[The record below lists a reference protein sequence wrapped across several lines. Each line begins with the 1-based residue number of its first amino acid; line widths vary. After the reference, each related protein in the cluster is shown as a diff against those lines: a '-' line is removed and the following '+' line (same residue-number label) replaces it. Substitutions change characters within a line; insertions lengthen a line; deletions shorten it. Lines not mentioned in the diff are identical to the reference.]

1 VNSAIRRS
9 IAKLVGRTGY
19 HVLSE
24 WRLREWDFARHVRE
38 LFARQQIDL
47 VLDVGA
53 NVGQYR
59 DFLREQV
66 EYDGWIA
73 SFEPLENNVAVLNGR
88 ATADP
93 KWVIHDY
100 ALGGDA
106 GVHAFNRMARTTF
119 SSFLAPDPSAAAR
132 VLESNRVVAVEQ
144 VRTRTLA
151 EVWPELHRTHGR
163 FRPYLKMDTQG
174 FDLHVL
180 AGAQPILAEVPAG
193 QSEIYFRP
201 VYLNRR
207 ARWSRSTRSLVSAS
221 MSPASSPCRTIR
233 VCNSAPA
240 TARSSTARAC
250 DARGVSIGTSL
261 HSPER
266 S

>member
-19 HVLSE
+19 TSCRSGGCESGTSRVTCASYSPGS
-24 WRLREWDFARHVRE
+24 RLTW
-38 LFARQQIDL
+38 

-66 EYDGWIA
+66 EYDGWIV
-73 SFEPLENNVAVLNGR
+73 SFEPLEDNVAVLSGR

-119 SSFLAPDPSAAAR
+119 SSFLAPDPSVAAR

-144 VRTRTLA
+144 VRRCTLA

-201 VYLNRR
+201 VYLNAPSATESLDAF
-207 ARWSRSTRSLVSAS
+207 ARFGFDVAGLFPVSHDPG
-221 MSPASSPCRTIR
+221 MQL
-233 VCNSAPA
+233 
-240 TARSSTARAC
+240 RAC
-250 DARGVSIGTSL
+250 DCTLVNRAGV
-261 HSPER
+261 
-266 S
+266 

>member
-1 VNSAIRRS
+1 MNSAIRRS

-66 EYDGWIA
+66 EYDGWIV
-73 SFEPLENNVAVLNGR
+73 SFEPLEDNVAVLNGR
-88 ATADP
+88 AATADP

-119 SSFLAPDPSAAAR
+119 SSFLAPDSSAAAR

-201 VYLNRR
+201 VYLNAPSAMESFDAF
-207 ARWSRSTRSLVSAS
+207 ARFGFDVAGLFPVSHDPG
-221 MSPASSPCRTIR
+221 MQL
-233 VCNSAPA
+233 
-240 TARSSTARAC
+240 RAC
-250 DARGVSIGTSL
+250 DCTLVNRAGV
-261 HSPER
+261 
-266 S
+266 

>member
-66 EYDGWIA
+66 EYDGWIV
-73 SFEPLENNVAVLNGR
+73 SFEPLEDNVAVLSSR

-93 KWVIHDY
+93 KWVIHD
-100 ALGGDA
+100 ADDVQLVSRA
-106 GVHAFNRMARTTF
+106 GPLRDGACARIE
-119 SSFLAPDPSAAAR
+119 PSR
-132 VLESNRVVAVEQ
+132 R
-144 VRTRTLA
+144 R
-151 EVWPELHRTHGR
+151 G
-163 FRPYLKMDTQG
+163 
-174 FDLHVL
+174 
-180 AGAQPILAEVPAG
+180 AGAYANAGGGLA
-193 QSEIYFRP
+193 
-201 VYLNRR
+201 
-207 ARWSRSTRSLVSAS
+207 
-221 MSPASSPCRTIR
+221 
-233 VCNSAPA
+233 
-240 TARSSTARAC
+240 
-250 DARGVSIGTSL
+250 
-261 HSPER
+261 
-266 S
+266 